1 MLLLY
6 PSGVCYNRREDMAT
20 ISKQQE
26 LDLALD
32 AKTGSSESFGR
43 LYEIY
48 IKKIYDFIYYKT
60 LKKEVAEDITSI
72 VFTKAWNKIEQFKE
86 GSFSAWLYM
95 IARNAVT
102 DYYRREKGHD
112 DIEDCWDLA
121 DKTDFLANIDNDLSV
136 ELIRETMKSLKEQE
150 REILIMRFWL
160 DLSFSEIAERLNKKE
175 GAVKMALGR
184 ALKDLKNKV
193 PLAMILLWPEIINIC
208 KRIN

>member
-1 MLLLY
+1 
-6 PSGVCYNRREDMAT
+6 MAI

-32 AKTGSSESFGR
+32 AKAGNSESFGR
-43 LYEIY
+43 LYDIY

-60 LKKEVAEDITSI
+60 LNKEVAEDLTSI
-72 VFTKAWNKIEQFKE
+72 VFIKAWDKIGQFQD

-95 IARNAVT
+95 IARNAVI

-112 DIEDCWDLA
+112 DIDDCWDLA
-121 DKTDFLANIDNDLSV
+121 DKADFLADIDNGLNID
-136 ELIRETMKSLKEQE
+136 LIKEAMKGLKDQD

-160 DLSFSEIAERLNKKE
+160 DLSFSEIAERLDKKE

-184 ALKDLKNKV
+184 TLKYLKNKI
-193 PLAMILLWPEIINIC
+193 PLAIILLWPEITNIC
-208 KRIN
+208 KKIN

>member
-1 MLLLY
+1 
-6 PSGVCYNRREDMAT
+6 MAI

-32 AKTGSSESFGR
+32 TKAGNPESFGR
-43 LYEIY
+43 LYDIY

-60 LKKEVAEDITSI
+60 LNKEVAEDITST
-72 VFTKAWNKIEQFKE
+72 VFTKAWDKIGQFKE

-112 DIEDCWDLA
+112 DIDDCWDLA
-121 DKTDFLANIDNDLSV
+121 DKTDFLADIDNGLNVDLIK
-136 ELIRETMKSLKEQE
+136 EAMKSLKDQD

-175 GAVKMALGR
+175 GAVKVALGR
-184 ALKDLKNKV
+184 TLKDLKNKI
-193 PLAMILLWPEIINIC
+193 PLAMIIIWPEIINIC
-208 KRIN
+208 KKIN

>member
-1 MLLLY
+1 
-6 PSGVCYNRREDMAT
+6 MAT

-26 LDLALD
+26 LDLALET
-32 AKTGSSESFGR
+32 KKGNSESFGR

-60 LKKEVAEDITSI
+60 LNKEVAEDITSI
-72 VFTKAWNKIEQFKE
+72 VFAKAWDKIDQFKN

-95 IARNAVT
+95 IARNAVV

-112 DIEDCWDLA
+112 DIDDCWDLA
-121 DKTDFLANIDNDLSV
+121 DKTDFLANIDNDLNV
-136 ELIRETMKSLKEQE
+136 DLIREAMKGLKDQD

-184 ALKDLKNKV
+184 TLKNLKNKI
-193 PLAMILLWPEIINIC
+193 PLAMIILWPEIINIC
-208 KRIN
+208 KKIN

>member
-1 MLLLY
+1 
-6 PSGVCYNRREDMAT
+6 MAI
-20 ISKQQE
+20 ISKKQE
-26 LDLALD
+26 LNLALA
-32 AKTGSSESFGR
+32 AKSGNSESFGR

-60 LKKEVAEDITSI
+60 LNKEVAEDITSI
-72 VFTKAWNKIEQFKE
+72 VFIKAWNKIEQFRE

-102 DYYRREKGHD
+102 DYYRREKGYD
-112 DIEDCWDLA
+112 NIDDCWDLA
-121 DKTDFLANIDNDLSV
+121 DKTDFLTTIDRDLDV
-136 ELIRETMKSLKEQE
+136 DLIKEAMKSLKDQE

-184 ALKDLKNKV
+184 TLKDLKNKV
-193 PLAMILLWPEIINIC
+193 PLAMIILWPEIINIC
-208 KRIN
+208 KKIN